1 MKTKYHWYFATFP
14 LPHYDLCINEVYYGF
29 LDNPDTP
36 FEQTN
41 RLKYLG
47 LFPEGQ
53 LRTYINRGYIRDYYA
68 KDTVERRGSV

>member
-1 MKTKYHWYFATFP
+1 MKTQYHWYFATFP

-68 KDTVERRGSV
+68 KDVVERRGV